1 MTMLKTHINV
11 REGALHA
18 GYVPPKFLTSLLL
31 MTALRYAMT
40 AAIGSA
46 STGTKQPD
54 EIGGNIPAPALGGA
68 CMSQHAGAN
77 GAHAMSKLEGARDS
91 IRLRTARRS
100 EPAMRAA
107 LV

>member
-1 MTMLKTHINV
+1 MLKTHINV

-46 STGTKQPD
+46 STGTK
-54 EIGGNIPAPALGGA
+54 
-68 CMSQHAGAN
+68 
-77 GAHAMSKLEGARDS
+77 
-91 IRLRTARRS
+91 
-100 EPAMRAA
+100 
-107 LV
+107 